1 MSKVKGTESEAGKAV
16 QWCAIL
22 HRCSEWARREG
33 EQSQEGGQTVHLEE
47 ARRTSLRFKGTESNG
62 VFINWWEQSGAEEGG
77 CRRKGGGEEGG
88 GMGASAGRDSPPRI
102 PDESPTGTR
111 EGRAHGRPSTRALD
125 GGGALS

>member
-22 HRCSEWARREG
+22 HRCSEWAHREG
-33 EQSQEGGQTVHLEE
+33 EQSQEGSETVHLE

-62 VFINWWEQSGAEEGG
+62 VFINWWEQSDAEEGG

-88 GMGASAGRDSPPRI
+88 ERGWGPAPGGTAPPGSI
-102 PDESPTGTR
+102 IK
-111 EGRAHGRPSTRALD
+111 
-125 GGGALS
+125 GG